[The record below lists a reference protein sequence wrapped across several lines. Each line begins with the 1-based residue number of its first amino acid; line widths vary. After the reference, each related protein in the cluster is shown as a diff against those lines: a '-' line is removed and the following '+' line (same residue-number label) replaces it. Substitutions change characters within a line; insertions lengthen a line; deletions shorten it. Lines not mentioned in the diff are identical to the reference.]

1 MTSLLEGLDLEW
13 SLINN
18 ANGSLVP
25 FDLFF
30 VLPEKLS
37 VQPRRHLR
45 GQCETRSADQL
56 LKIEHLRTP
65 RSGDLTRR
73 AILFLPSH
81 RWSSW
86 CRAFDLHGS

>member
-1 MTSLLEGLDLEW
+1 MISDRVTKDNEDDSLLEGLDLEW

-37 VQPRRHLR
+37 V
-45 GQCETRSADQL
+45 
-56 LKIEHLRTP
+56 
-65 RSGDLTRR
+65 
-73 AILFLPSH
+73 
-81 RWSSW
+81 
-86 CRAFDLHGS
+86 